1 MFLFSFFGLSQE
13 VFLLFLMVCLAAY
26 FFLRQRTLKKSL
38 PEDWPRWKTAA
49 QFQDSKNK

>member
-13 VFLLFLMVCLAAY
+13 VFLLFLVVCLAAY
-26 FFLRQRTLKKSL
+26 FFLRQRTLKKYL
-38 PEDWPRWKTAA
+38 PEDWPRWKTTV